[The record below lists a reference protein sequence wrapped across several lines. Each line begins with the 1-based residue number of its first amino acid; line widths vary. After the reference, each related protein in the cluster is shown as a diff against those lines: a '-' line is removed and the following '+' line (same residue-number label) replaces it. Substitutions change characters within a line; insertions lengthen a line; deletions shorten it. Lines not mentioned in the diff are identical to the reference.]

1 MRRFARCGQWG
12 REAPWLTERGS
23 WRERRTQRPS
33 SFPPPGSGQSGARQ
47 LVFWKLETVEI
58 RPIMFCLRRS
68 DAFDCKN
75 IVTCT
80 PWTSPPA
87 FAVVNGRHPLG
98 RNWLHSSASEWVE
111 TGCVG
116 RRGSRVRRNA
126 VGPSGLNYFRGRRAF
141 KTWGG
146 RSFSPRREKATDAR
160 ERCSLSEISRAARS
174 ETGEMNRFRKL
185 TRRRRASSRDFGLS
199 VLLCFVPSLFPV
211 SGVWSLIGDRRKMLV
226 ARRVAP
232 DTIDEQTFRRRA
244 CPPRHA

>member
-80 PWTSPPA
+80 PRTPPPA

-98 RNWLHSSASEWVE
+98 RGE
-111 TGCVG
+111 TGFILPLQNG
-116 RRGSRVRRNA
+116 WKRVASA
-126 VGPSGLNYFRGRRAF
+126 VEAVAYGATQWGRRASIIF
-141 KTWGG
+141 GDDERSKRGEEEVFPRVG
-146 RSFSPRREKATDAR
+146 RKRQT
-160 ERCSLSEISRAARS
+160 RANAAVY
-174 ETGEMNRFRKL
+174 RKFPAQ
-185 TRRRRASSRDFGLS
+185 RDRKRA
-199 VLLCFVPSLFPV
+199 
-211 SGVWSLIGDRRKMLV
+211 K
-226 ARRVAP
+226 
-232 DTIDEQTFRRRA
+232 
-244 CPPRHA
+244 